1 MVNVTPGGRRATR
14 SCRRCAAVARA
25 HDKSTSAAGAR
36 LVRPMRA
43 LVVLALVSAQ
53 ALAPTRRTFL
63 VAAAGGGASASTDS
77 AVREISLGEA
87 VKSIITDGNPDW
99 VRAVVQAGFI
109 YRGVGEASPTLRRD
123 AYDLYSPATYNS
135 AKAAGYFRSL
145 DAALD
150 KSTKPG
156 PRARKAHLA
165 VANAEA
171 AAQWGTAASIWPL
184 GATTYAWGP
193 TVFWPAKDRAIT
205 VAESLRVDE
214 GLADCIRSGN
224 EVLYACDSA
233 IAVPRSLEASLRA
246 GLGLL

>member
-1 MVNVTPGGRRATR
+1 
-14 SCRRCAAVARA
+14 
-25 HDKSTSAAGAR
+25 
-36 LVRPMRA
+36 MRA
-43 LVVLALVSAQ
+43 LLLLVSAK
-53 ALAPTRRTFL
+53 ALAPSRRTFL
-63 VAAAGGGASASTDS
+63 VATAGGAASASTEG

-99 VRAVVQAGFI
+99 VRAVVQAGFV
-109 YRGVGEASPTLRRD
+109 YRGVAEAGPTLRRD
-123 AYDLYSPATYNS
+123 AYDLYSSATYNS

-150 KSTKPG
+150 KNKAPG

-184 GATTYAWGP
+184 GATAYAWGP

-205 VAESLRVDE
+205 LAESLRVDE
-214 GLADCIRSGN
+214 GLADCIRNGG
-224 EVLYACDSA
+224 EVLYACEA
-233 IAVPRSLEASLRA
+233 AVAVPRALEASLRA

>member
-1 MVNVTPGGRRATR
+1 
-14 SCRRCAAVARA
+14 
-25 HDKSTSAAGAR
+25 
-36 LVRPMRA
+36 MRA

-53 ALAPTRRTFL
+53 ALAPRRRAFL
-63 VAAAGGGASASTDS
+63 VAAAGGAASARASTDG

-87 VKSIITDGNPDW
+87 VKAIITDGNPDW

-109 YRGVGEASPTLRRD
+109 YRGVAEVGPTLRRD

-150 KSTKPG
+150 KSKAPG
-156 PRARKAHLA
+156 PRARTAHLA

-193 TVFWPAKDRAIT
+193 TAFWPAKDRAIT

-224 EVLYACDSA
+224 EVLYACDAS

>member
-1 MVNVTPGGRRATR
+1 
-14 SCRRCAAVARA
+14 
-25 HDKSTSAAGAR
+25 
-36 LVRPMRA
+36 MRA
-43 LVVLALVSAQ
+43 LLLLVSAQ
-53 ALAPTRRTFL
+53 ALAPSRRTFL
-63 VAAAGGGASASTDS
+63 VAAAGTAASASTDG
-77 AVREISLGEA
+77 VVQQITLPEA
-87 VKSIITDGNPDW
+87 VKAIITDANPDW

-109 YRGVGEASPTLRRD
+109 YRGVAEASPTLRND
-123 AYDLYSPATYNS
+123 PYDLYSPATYNS
-135 AKAAGYFRSL
+135 ARAATYFRSL

-150 KSTKPG
+150 KNRAPG

-193 TVFWPAKDRAIT
+193 TAFWPANAKAQD
-205 VAESLRVDE
+205 VAKSLRVDE

-224 EVLYACDSA
+224 EVLYACDAS

>member
-1 MVNVTPGGRRATR
+1 
-14 SCRRCAAVARA
+14 
-25 HDKSTSAAGAR
+25 
-36 LVRPMRA
+36 MRA
-43 LVVLALVSAQ
+43 LLLLVVSAQ
-53 ALAPTRRTFL
+53 ALAPSRRTFL
-63 VAAAGGGASASTDS
+63 VAASGAASASTDG

-109 YRGVGEASPTLRRD
+109 YRGVAEASPTLRRD
-123 AYDLYSPATYNS
+123 PYDLYSPATYNS
-135 AKAAGYFRSL
+135 ARAANYFRSL

-150 KSTKPG
+150 KIKAPG
-156 PRARKAHLA
+156 PRARTAHLA

-214 GLADCIRSGN
+214 GLADCIRNGG
-224 EVLYACDSA
+224 EVLYACEA
-233 IAVPRSLEASLRA
+233 AVAVPRALEASLRA

>member
-1 MVNVTPGGRRATR
+1 
-14 SCRRCAAVARA
+14 
-25 HDKSTSAAGAR
+25 
-36 LVRPMRA
+36 MRA
-43 LVVLALVSAQ
+43 LLLLVSAQ
-53 ALAPTRRTFL
+53 ALAPSRRTFL
-63 VAAAGGGASASTDS
+63 VAAAGGAATDG

-109 YRGVGEASPTLRRD
+109 YRGVAEASPTLRRD
-123 AYDLYSPATYNS
+123 PYDLYSPATYNS
-135 AKAAGYFRSL
+135 ARAATYFRSL

-150 KSTKPG
+150 KTKAPG

-171 AAQWGTAASIWPL
+171 AARWGTAASVWPL
-184 GATTYAWGP
+184 GVTAYAWGP
-193 TVFWPAKDRAIT
+193 AVFWPATTTNAQN
-205 VAESLRVDE
+205 VAKSLRVDE

-224 EVLYACDSA
+224 EVLYACDAS
-233 IAVPRSLEASLRA
+233 IAVPVSMEASLRA

>member
-1 MVNVTPGGRRATR
+1 
-14 SCRRCAAVARA
+14 
-25 HDKSTSAAGAR
+25 
-36 LVRPMRA
+36 MRA
-43 LVVLALVSAQ
+43 LVVLALVSTQ
-53 ALAPTRRTFL
+53 ALAPSRRTFL
-63 VAAAGGGASASTDS
+63 VAAAGGGAASASTDGV
-77 AVREISLGEA
+77 VREISLGEA
-87 VKSIITDGNPDW
+87 VKSIITDANPDW

-109 YRGVGEASPTLRRD
+109 YRGVAEVGPTLRRD

-150 KSTKPG
+150 KNKAPG

-165 VANAEA
+165 VTNAEA

-224 EVLYACDSA
+224 EVLYACDAS

>member
-1 MVNVTPGGRRATR
+1 
-14 SCRRCAAVARA
+14 
-25 HDKSTSAAGAR
+25 
-36 LVRPMRA
+36 MRA
-43 LVVLALVSAQ
+43 LVVLALAGAQ
-53 ALAPTRRTFL
+53 ALAPSRRTFL
-63 VAAAGGGASASTDS
+63 VAAAGGAAKASASTDG
-77 AVREISLGEA
+77 VVQQITLPEA
-87 VKSIITDGNPDW
+87 VKAIITDANPDW
-99 VRAVVQAGFI
+99 VRAVVQAGFV
-109 YRGVGEASPTLRRD
+109 YRGVAEASPTLRRD
-123 AYDLYSPATYNS
+123 PYDLYSPATYNS
-135 AKAAGYFRSL
+135 ARAATYFRSL

-150 KSTKPG
+150 KNRAPG

-214 GLADCIRSGN
+214 GLADCIRDGR
-224 EVLYACDSA
+224 EVLYACDAS
-233 IAVPRSLEASLRA
+233 IAVPVSMEASLRA

>member
-1 MVNVTPGGRRATR
+1 
-14 SCRRCAAVARA
+14 
-25 HDKSTSAAGAR
+25 
-36 LVRPMRA
+36 MRA
-43 LVVLALVSAQ
+43 LVVLALAGAQ

-63 VAAAGGGASASTDS
+63 VAAAGGAASASTDS
-77 AVREISLGEA
+77 VVQQITLGEA
-87 VKSIITDGNPDW
+87 VKAIITDGNPDW

-109 YRGVGEASPTLRRD
+109 YRGVAEVGPTLRRD

-150 KSTKPG
+150 KIKAPG

-184 GATTYAWGP
+184 GATAYAWGP

-214 GLADCIRSGN
+214 GLADCIRNGG
-224 EVLYACDSA
+224 EVLYACEA
-233 IAVPRSLEASLRA
+233 AVAVPRALEASLRA

>member
-1 MVNVTPGGRRATR
+1 
-14 SCRRCAAVARA
+14 
-25 HDKSTSAAGAR
+25 
-36 LVRPMRA
+36 MRA
-43 LVVLALVSAQ
+43 LLLLVSAQ

-63 VAAAGGGASASTDS
+63 VAAAGGAASASTDG
-77 AVREISLGEA
+77 VVQQITLPEA
-87 VKSIITDGNPDW
+87 VKAIITDANPDW

-109 YRGVGEASPTLRRD
+109 YRGVAEASPTLRRD
-123 AYDLYSPATYNS
+123 AYDLYSPATYKS
-135 AKAAGYFRSL
+135 ARAATYFRSL

-150 KSTKPG
+150 KTKAPG

-171 AAQWGTAASIWPL
+171 AARWGTAASIWPL
-184 GATTYAWGP
+184 GATAYAWGP
-193 TVFWPAKDRAIT
+193 TAFWPAKDRAIT

-224 EVLYACDSA
+224 EVLYACEA
-233 IAVPRSLEASLRA
+233 AVAVPRALEASLRA

>member
-1 MVNVTPGGRRATR
+1 
-14 SCRRCAAVARA
+14 
-25 HDKSTSAAGAR
+25 
-36 LVRPMRA
+36 MRA
-43 LVVLALVSAQ
+43 LVVLALAGAQ
-53 ALAPTRRTFL
+53 ALAPSRRTFL
-63 VAAAGGGASASTDS
+63 VAAAGGAASASTDS
-77 AVREISLGEA
+77 VVQQITLGEA
-87 VKSIITDGNPDW
+87 VKAIITDGNPDW

-109 YRGVGEASPTLRRD
+109 YRGVAEVGPTLRRD
-123 AYDLYSPATYNS
+123 AYDLYSSATYNS

-150 KSTKPG
+150 KNKAPG

-184 GATTYAWGP
+184 GTLTYAWGP
-193 TVFWPAKDRAIT
+193 TVFWPANANAQN
-205 VAESLRVDE
+205 VAKSLRVDE

-224 EVLYACDSA
+224 EVLYACDAS
-233 IAVPRSLEASLRA
+233 IAVPVSMEASLRA

>member
-1 MVNVTPGGRRATR
+1 
-14 SCRRCAAVARA
+14 
-25 HDKSTSAAGAR
+25 
-36 LVRPMRA
+36 MRA
-43 LVVLALVSAQ
+43 LLLLVSAQ
-53 ALAPTRRTFL
+53 ALAPSRRTFL
-63 VAAAGGGASASTDS
+63 VAAVGGAATDS

-87 VKSIITDGNPDW
+87 VKSIITDANPDW

-109 YRGVGEASPTLRRD
+109 YRGVAEATPTLRRD
-123 AYDLYSPATYNS
+123 AYDLYSSATYNS

-150 KSTKPG
+150 KSKAPG
-156 PRARKAHLA
+156 PRARTAHLA

-205 VAESLRVDE
+205 VATALRVDE

-224 EVLYACDSA
+224 EVLYACETA
-233 IAVPRSLEASLRA
+233 VAVPRALEASLRA

>member
-1 MVNVTPGGRRATR
+1 
-14 SCRRCAAVARA
+14 
-25 HDKSTSAAGAR
+25 
-36 LVRPMRA
+36 MRA
-43 LVVLALVSAQ
+43 LLLLVSAQ
-53 ALAPTRRTFL
+53 ALAPSRRTFL
-63 VAAAGGGASASTDS
+63 VAAAGGAASSSTDG
-77 AVREISLGEA
+77 AVQQITLPEA
-87 VKSIITDGNPDW
+87 VKAIITDANPDW

-109 YRGVGEASPTLRRD
+109 YRGVAEARPTLRRD
-123 AYDLYSPATYNS
+123 PYDLYSPATYNS
-135 AKAAGYFRSL
+135 ARAATYFRSL

-150 KSTKPG
+150 KTKAPG

-171 AAQWGTAASIWPL
+171 AAQWGTAASVWPL

-214 GLADCIRSGN
+214 GLADCIRNGG
-224 EVLYACDSA
+224 EVLYACEA
-233 IAVPRSLEASLRA
+233 AVAVPRALEASLRA

>member
-1 MVNVTPGGRRATR
+1 
-14 SCRRCAAVARA
+14 
-25 HDKSTSAAGAR
+25 
-36 LVRPMRA
+36 MRA
-43 LVVLALVSAQ
+43 LLLLVVSAQ
-53 ALAPTRRTFL
+53 ALAPSRRTFL
-63 VAAAGGGASASTDS
+63 VAASGAASASTDG

-109 YRGVGEASPTLRRD
+109 YRGVAEASPTLRRD
-123 AYDLYSPATYNS
+123 PYDLYSPATYNS
-135 AKAAGYFRSL
+135 ARAATYFRSL

-150 KSTKPG
+150 KSKAPR
-156 PRARKAHLA
+156 PRARTAHLA

-171 AAQWGTAASIWPL
+171 AARWGTAASIWPL
-184 GATTYAWGP
+184 GPATYAWGP
-193 TVFWPAKDRAIT
+193 ATFWPAKDRAIT

-224 EVLYACDSA
+224 EVLYACDAS
-233 IAVPRSLEASLRA
+233 IAVPRALEASLRA

>member
-1 MVNVTPGGRRATR
+1 
-14 SCRRCAAVARA
+14 
-25 HDKSTSAAGAR
+25 
-36 LVRPMRA
+36 MRA
-43 LVVLALVSAQ
+43 LLLIVGAQ
-53 ALAPTRRTFL
+53 ALAPSRRTFL
-63 VAAAGGGASASTDS
+63 VAAASASTDS

-87 VKSIITDGNPDW
+87 VKAIITDANPDW

-109 YRGVGEASPTLRRD
+109 YRGVAEASPTLRRD
-123 AYDLYSPATYNS
+123 AYDLYSSATYNS

-150 KSTKPG
+150 KNKAPG

-171 AAQWGTAASIWPL
+171 AARWGTAASIWPL
-184 GATTYAWGP
+184 GPATYAWGP
-193 TVFWPAKDRAIT
+193 ATFWPTKDRAIT

-214 GLADCIRSGN
+214 GLADCIRNGG
-224 EVLYACDSA
+224 EVLYACEA
-233 IAVPRSLEASLRA
+233 AVAVPRALEASLRA

>member
-1 MVNVTPGGRRATR
+1 
-14 SCRRCAAVARA
+14 
-25 HDKSTSAAGAR
+25 
-36 LVRPMRA
+36 MRA
-43 LVVLALVSAQ
+43 VLLLVSAQ
-53 ALAPTRRTFL
+53 ALAPSRRTFL
-63 VAAAGGGASASTDS
+63 VAAVGGAATDS

-109 YRGVGEASPTLRRD
+109 YRGVAEASPTLRRD
-123 AYDLYSPATYNS
+123 PYDLYSSATYNS

-150 KSTKPG
+150 KRKAPG

-184 GATTYAWGP
+184 GATAYAWGP
-193 TVFWPAKDRAIT
+193 TVFWPANANAQN
-205 VAESLRVDE
+205 VAKSLRVDE
-214 GLADCIRSGN
+214 GLADCIRSGG
-224 EVLYACDSA
+224 EVLYACDAS